1 MGNHSEF
8 FRMTVEGHPEPAG
21 SKRAMPI
28 YAGKAGAK
36 TLVMRGKSPMIAV
49 MDANPRSAQWKKD
62 VAWVAKSIY
71 REPPATG
78 PLAVRMV
85 FYRER
90 PKGHT
95 NSKGDLNK
103 QGRSMPYPTPK
114 PDVLKLARGVE
125 DALTG
130 IVWEDDAQIVEEH
143 ISKRY
148 GIPERVVVLVSR
160 FTE

>member
-1 MGNHSEF
+1 
-8 FRMTVEGHPEPAG
+8 MTVEGHPEPAG

-28 YAGKAGAK
+28 YSGKAGAK
-36 TLVMRGKSPMIAV
+36 KLVMRGKSPMIVV
-49 MDANPRSAQWKKD
+49 MDANPKSSQWKKD
-62 VAWVAKSIY
+62 VAWVAKSVY
-71 REPPATG
+71 REPPVTG
-78 PLAVRMV
+78 PLAVTMV

-95 NSKGDLNK
+95 NSKGALNK
-103 QGRSMPYPTPK
+103 QGLSMPYPTTK

-130 IVWEDDAQIVEEH
+130 IVWEDDAQIVEER

-148 GIPERVVVLVSR
+148 GSPERVVVVVSR
-160 FTE
+160 FTEDD